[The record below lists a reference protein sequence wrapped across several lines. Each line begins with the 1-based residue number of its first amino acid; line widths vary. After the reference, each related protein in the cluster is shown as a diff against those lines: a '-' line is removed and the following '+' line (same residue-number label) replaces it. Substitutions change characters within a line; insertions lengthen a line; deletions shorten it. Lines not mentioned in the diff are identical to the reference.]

1 MLALHV
7 VLLLLS
13 APVAADSLGNLPLK
27 VVPAASAPAQRL
39 AVLFTGD
46 GGWAAIDKE
55 LSDSLSA
62 HGALVVAV
70 NSREYFSS
78 QRTPDGAAQDLDRI
92 IRHYESTLAARSLV
106 LVGYSRGANVLP
118 FLVTRLP
125 ADLLAQT
132 RVVALLAPAVNANF
146 RFHLVDLISNHR
158 RKDDLMTVPE
168 IERIHGPTVLCV
180 YGDDETDSACPL
192 VKAGTATVI
201 DLPGGHHFDRK
212 YGEIASRI
220 LAAIGS

>member
-1 MLALHV
+1 MFALHL
-7 VLLLLS
+7 VLLLLT
-13 APVAADSLGNLPLK
+13 APLTADSLGDLPLK

-46 GGWAAIDKE
+46 GGWASIDKE

-78 QRTPDGAAQDLDRI
+78 QRTPDGATEDLDRI
-92 IRHYESTLAARSLV
+92 IRHYESSIPARSVV

-132 RVVALLAPAVNANF
+132 RLVALLAPAVNANF
-146 RFHLVDLISNHR
+146 KFHVVDLISNHS

-180 YGDDETDSACPL
+180 YGDDEKDSACPRL
-192 VKAGTATVI
+192 QGGTATII

-212 YGEIASRI
+212 YGVIARRI
-220 LAAIGS
+220 LDAIGS